1 MAEQENRWKR
11 KKEQWS
17 IRSWGAD
24 FEAIARECKIS
35 PIVARLMINRGT
47 APEDAYTYFYG
58 GLDKLEAPEHMKDL
72 EKAAALLETAVERGE
87 PIAVAADYDCDG
99 LFSGF
104 SLCRLITMLGGVP
117 KLYIPKR
124 VEEGYG
130 LNERIVTE
138 ALADGC
144 RLLITSDNGIAALEA
159 VHAAKEKQ
167 MTVIVTDHHEVK
179 YELRAD
185 GEKSFLLPEAD
196 AIVNPHQPDCPYSY
210 KKLCGTGIVF
220 QLARYMLERKGSW
233 REHQTELLEYAAI
246 ATVADVVDLDGENRI
261 LVKEGLRTLPETKNE
276 GLRALLKVCE
286 LEGQSVGAEQI
297 GFILAPSFN
306 AAGRLGSMLQG
317 AELLAQTDPEKAL
330 EAAKQLRRLNE
341 ERQKMT
347 EEGFR
352 QAVSLLEEGAAD
364 EWNSYVGDQVLFV
377 CLPTLH
383 ESIAG
388 IVAGRLRERYAHPV
402 YVMTRDAHGGLKGSG
417 RSIEGYHMF
426 DGLMKVRDWLGHF
439 GGHPMAAGVSIPI
452 ENYEKVKH
460 RINEQAG
467 LSEEDF
473 VERVLVDLQLPFR
486 YCTQELC
493 QQLEL
498 LKPYGTGNE
507 KPLFGALQVEVLK
520 YAIFGKNRNVMKFL
534 LRDPEGSRM
543 EAVCFSYPP
552 EELEWQLL
560 ETYGASELEA
570 LKRGAKN
577 SIRFNLVFYPKVNEY
592 RGRRTM
598 QLVITNLQCAKERS
612 VR

>member
-1 MAEQENRWKR
+1 MAGQENRWKR

-17 IRSWGAD
+17 IRSWAAD
-24 FEAIARECKIS
+24 FDAIAKECKIS

-47 APEDAYTYFYG
+47 TQEDAYTYFYG
-58 GLDKLEAPEHMKDL
+58 GLEKLEAPEHMKDL
-72 EKAAALLETAVERGE
+72 VKAAELLEEAAKKGE
-87 PIAVAADYDCDG
+87 HIAVASDYDCDG

-104 SLCRLITMLGGVP
+104 SLCRLITILGGVP

-130 LNERIVTE
+130 LNERIVDQ

-144 RLLITSDNGIAALEA
+144 HLLITSDNGIAALEA
-159 VHAAKEKQ
+159 VHAAKEKN

-179 YELRAD
+179 YEIHAN

-196 AIVNPHQPDCPYSY
+196 AIVNPHQADCPYRY

-220 QLARYMLERKGSW
+220 QLARYLLERKGCL
-233 REHQTELLEYAAI
+233 EQYQTELLEYTGI

-261 LVKEGLRTLPETKNE
+261 LVREGLRTLPETKNE
-276 GLRALLKVCE
+276 GLRALLKVCG
-286 LEGQSVGAEQI
+286 LEGQTVSAEQI
-297 GFILAPSFN
+297 GFVLAPSFN

-317 AELLAQTDPEKAL
+317 AQLLAQTDPERAV

-341 ERQKMT
+341 ERQQMT

-352 QAVSLLEEGAAD
+352 QAVCLLEEGQTD
-364 EWNSYVGDQVLFV
+364 EWNRYVGDKVLFV
-377 CLPTLH
+377 CLPKLH

-426 DGLMKVRDWLGHF
+426 EGLMKVKDWLGHF
-439 GGHPMAAGVSIPI
+439 GGHPMAAGVSIPT

-460 RINEQAG
+460 RINEQAE

-473 VERVLVDLQLPFR
+473 VERVLVDMQLPFR
-486 YCTQELC
+486 YCTEELC
-493 QQLEL
+493 RQLEL
-498 LKPYGTGNE
+498 LKPFGTGNE
-507 KPLFGALQVEVLK
+507 KPLFGALQVEVLR
-520 YAIFGKNRNVMKFL
+520 YAVLGKNKNVMKFF
-534 LRDPEGSRM
+534 LRDEQGSRM
-543 EAVCFSYPP
+543 EAICFSYPP
-552 EELEWQLL
+552 EEFEQQLQGK
-560 ETYGASELEA
+560 YGEAQLEA
-570 LKRGAKN
+570 LKRGAEN
-577 SIRFNLVFYPKVNEY
+577 SVRLNLVFYPKVNEY
-592 RGRRTM
+592 LGRRTM
-598 QLVITNLQCAKERS
+598 QLVITNLKYA
-612 VR
+612 